1 MNINKILYPILL
13 LLVVLSS
20 CDYENPLDKE
30 QYKKT
35 LYLIGASNNLVTKE
49 LTYSSEVQ
57 EGFITVGV
65 SGSLLIDENVD
76 VNLESHNSVIDWY
89 NKKFKF
95 LATDLKYKE
104 LTTTAFEVPSY
115 TVTLKAGETYARVPF
130 RVKTEDLE
138 CDSLYAITFKIASSS
153 DPSYEINQKDS
164 ALIVSFNLVNS
175 YSGNYIFKALR
186 HELNNDGE
194 VVASTSITIV
204 RTLKATEENAVRF
217 YNEQNAETVAN
228 IKKYGVVLKVGADN
242 NVSISPWK
250 DFELVEVGT
259 CTYNSNAKVF
269 NVDYKYKQDGKTY
282 QMVGTFTYQD
292 EDANS

>member
-20 CDYENPLDKE
+20 CDYESPLDKE

-35 LYLIGASNNLVTKE
+35 LYLIGASSNLVTKE
-49 LTYSSEVQ
+49 LAYSSEVQ

-65 SGSLLIDENVD
+65 SGSLLIDGNVD
-76 VNLESHNSVIDWY
+76 VTLESHNSVIDWY

-95 LATDLKYKE
+95 LATDIKYQG
-104 LTTTAFEVPSY
+104 LAASAFEVPSY
-115 TVTLKAGETYARVPF
+115 TTTLKAGETYARVPF
-130 RVKTEDLE
+130 KVKTEGLE

-153 DPSYEINQKDS
+153 AGYEIKQKDS
-164 ALIVSFNLVNS
+164 ALIVSFNLVNK

-186 HELNNDGE
+186 HELDSNDE
-194 VVASTSITIV
+194 IVASTSITIV

-217 YNEQNAETVAN
+217 YNEQQAETTAN
-228 IKKYGVVLKVGADN
+228 IKKHAVVLKVDAGN
-242 NVSISPWK
+242 NVSISAWE
-250 DFELVEVGT
+250 DFDLIDGT
-259 CTYNSNAKVF
+259 CTYNQNSKVF
-269 NVDYKYKQDGKTY
+269 NVDYKYTADGKTY

-292 EDANS
+292 EDAGSN

>member
-20 CDYENPLDKE
+20 CDYESPLDKE

-35 LYLIGASNNLVTKE
+35 LYLIGASSNLVTKE
-49 LTYSSEVQ
+49 LAYSSEVQ

-65 SGSLLIDENVD
+65 SGSLLIDGNVD
-76 VNLESHNSVIDWY
+76 VTLESHNSVIDWY

-95 LATDLKYKE
+95 LATDIKYQG
-104 LTTTAFEVPSY
+104 LATSAFEVPS
-115 TVTLKAGETYARVPF
+115 RVPF
-130 RVKTEDLE
+130 KVKTEGLE

-153 DPSYEINQKDS
+153 AGYEINQKDS
-164 ALIVSFNLVNS
+164 ALIVSFNLVNK

-186 HELNNDGE
+186 HELDSNDE
-194 VVASTSITIV
+194 IVASTSITIV

-217 YNEQNAETVAN
+217 YNEQQAETTAN
-228 IKKYGVVLKVGADN
+228 IKKHAVVLKVDAGN
-242 NVSISPWK
+242 NVTISAWE
-250 DFELVEVGT
+250 DFDLIDGT
-259 CTYNSNAKVF
+259 CTYNQNSKVF
-269 NVDYKYKQDGKTY
+269 NVDYKYTADGKTY

-292 EDANS
+292 EDAGSN